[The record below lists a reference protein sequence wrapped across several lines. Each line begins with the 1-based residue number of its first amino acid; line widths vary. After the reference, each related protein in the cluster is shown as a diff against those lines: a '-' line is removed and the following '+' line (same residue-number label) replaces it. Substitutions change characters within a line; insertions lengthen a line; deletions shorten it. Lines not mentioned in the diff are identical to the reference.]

1 MLEQKLMEQIT
12 KLKNTKGKKEGKTII
27 ITIIIKN
34 NNDSNKKIKKE
45 QVHNTP

>member
-12 KLKNTKGKKEGKTII
+12 KLKGEKEGKTIM

-34 NNDSNKKIKKE
+34 NHDNNKRE
-45 QVHNTP
+45 A